1 MKKLTALSVLA
12 ITMACATAHTAAQP
26 GSAQKQFDETKET
39 ACAAQGKANA
49 LSAARGW
56 GATLL
61 NDGVMSRN
69 PRIARAQR
77 QLAADCYHQAL
88 KIAPDDAKAIE
99 GLATIWGLEAA
110 ELASTDLPAA
120 RVLWQLAYNQFARAL
135 QLNPQFDQAAR
146 RWGNALGAQA
156 QALAAAQPA
165 DVAGARALWAQAGQ
179 KYALGLQISP
189 SDDYTASNWG
199 AALGHEAGVVARSDL
214 PAARGLWQQAYD
226 RYNLAL
232 KLNPQNIIAASNLAA
247 EMTTERAVLLKASPA
262 PTAQT
267 IAQADE
273 LLQRARIIL
282 LGLSDDSKASVAYNI
297 ACMYALDGKVADAL
311 LWLQR
316 SHSAGSLPQKSYIAQ
331 DSDFDSI
338 RSTPA
343 FAAWFAQ
350 LQ

>member
-26 GSAQKQFDETKET
+26 SSAKKQFDEAKET
-39 ACAAQGKANA
+39 ACATQGKANA

-120 RVLWQLAYNQFARAL
+120 RVLWQLAY
-135 QLNPQFDQAAR
+135 
-146 RWGNALGAQA
+146 
-156 QALAAAQPA
+156 
-165 DVAGARALWAQAGQ
+165 
-179 KYALGLQISP
+179 
-189 SDDYTASNWG
+189 
-199 AALGHEAGVVARSDL
+199 
-214 PAARGLWQQAYD
+214 D
-226 RYNLAL
+226 RYTLAL

-297 ACMYALDGKVADAL
+297 ACMYALDGKAADAL

-316 SHSAGSLPQKSYIAQ
+316 SHSAGSLPQKSYITQ
-331 DSDFDSI
+331 DSDFDGI

-350 LQ
+350 LR